1 MTESGPASVGDTT
14 PATRGEASGGV
25 APAVHPNRSRWRRG
39 GRRAARIYLVVAG
52 LALVAM
58 LVETVL
64 GPSRHGQH
72 LRGHPRAPWSM
83 LAASFLPPLPDGWP
97 LPAGLAVRMVP
108 LALFMLLNAAI
119 IAGIAAR
126 SQRDLSAGHAAQR

>member
-1 MTESGPASVGDTT
+1 MTDGGPASDGGNT
-14 PATRGEASGGV
+14 PATRGDTSRSV
-25 APAVHPNRSRWRRG
+25 APGGPPEPLSMAAW
-39 GRRAARIYLVVAG
+39 GRRSARIYLVVAG

-64 GPSRHGQH
+64 G
-72 LRGHPRAPWSM
+72 HPGTGSIFAAILAAPWSM
-83 LAASFLPPLPDGWP
+83 LAASFLPPLPDDWP

-126 SQRDLSAGHAAQR
+126 SQRDLSGSHAAQR

>member
-1 MTESGPASVGDTT
+1 MTESGPATDGGAA
-14 PATRGEASGGV
+14 PPPGREASSDAAPSAATGSSAV
-25 APAVHPNRSRWRRG
+25 AAW
-39 GRRAARIYLVVAG
+39 GRRSARIYLVVAG

-64 GPSRHGQH
+64 G
-72 LRGHPRAPWSM
+72 HPGTGSIFAAILAAPWSM
-83 LAASFLPPLPDGWP
+83 LAASFLPPLPDDWP

-126 SQRDLSAGHAAQR
+126 SQRDLGAGHAAQR

>member
-1 MTESGPASVGDTT
+1 MA
-14 PATRGEASGGV
+14 A
-25 APAVHPNRSRWRRG
+25 W
-39 GRRAARIYLVVAG
+39 GRRSARIYLVVAG

-64 GPSRHGQH
+64 G
-72 LRGHPRAPWSM
+72 HPGTGSIFAAILAAPWSM
-83 LAASFLPPLPDGWP
+83 LTASFLPPLPDDWP

-108 LALFMLLNAAI
+108 LAMFMLLNAAI

-126 SQRDLSAGHAAQR
+126 SQRDLSASHAAQR

>member
-1 MTESGPASVGDTT
+1 MTDGGPASDGGST
-14 PATRGEASGGV
+14 PATRGDANSVESPVGSP
-25 APAVHPNRSRWRRG
+25 APLSMAAW
-39 GRRAARIYLVVAG
+39 GRRSARIYLVVAG

-64 GPSRHGQH
+64 G
-72 LRGHPRAPWSM
+72 HPGTGSIFAAILAAPWSM
-83 LAASFLPPLPDGWP
+83 LAASFLPPLPDDWP

-126 SQRDLSAGHAAQR
+126 SQRDLSGSHAAQR